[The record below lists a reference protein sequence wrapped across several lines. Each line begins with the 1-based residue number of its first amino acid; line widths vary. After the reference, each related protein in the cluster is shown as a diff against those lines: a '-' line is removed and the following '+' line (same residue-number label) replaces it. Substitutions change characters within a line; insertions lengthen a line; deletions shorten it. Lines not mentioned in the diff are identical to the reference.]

1 VSSPLGRL
9 NYLRIWHD
17 NSGVGNNAS
26 WFLKFVIVHDLQ
38 TREKYYFICN
48 KWLSV
53 EYEDSQIDRILP
65 AAGSAQ
71 KKEIAYLVE
80 KETMDNL
87 KDGHLWFSLI
97 SRPILNPFSRVDRLT
112 CIFVL
117 MCITGLVNIIYYDMD
132 KSPASGL
139 LKVGPFQLSTTQ
151 VKTSKLFKS
160 AQITIN
166 YKKSNVD

>member
-1 VSSPLGRL
+1 M
-9 NYLRIWHD
+9 RIWHD
-17 NSGVGNNAS
+17 NSGVGSNAS

-53 EYEDSQIDRILP
+53 EFEDSSIDQLLP
-65 AAGSAQ
+65 VALAEQ
-71 KKEIAYLVE
+71 KKQLMYLIE
-80 KETMDNL
+80 KETIDNL
-87 KDGHLWFSLI
+87 RDGHLWFSLI

-139 LKVGPFQLSTTQ
+139 LTLGPFQLSTTQ
-151 VKTSKLFKS
+151 VSDSLVIS
-160 AQITIN
+160 
-166 YKKSNVD
+166 

>member
-1 VSSPLGRL
+1 LGPLD
-9 NYLRIWHD
+9 YLRIWHD
-17 NSGVGNNAS
+17 NSGVGSNAS

-53 EYEDSQIDRILP
+53 EYENSSLDQVLP
-65 AAGSAQ
+65 VALAKQ
-71 KKEIAYLVE
+71 KKELAYLIE
-80 KETMDNL
+80 KETTDNL
-87 KDGHLWFSLI
+87 RDGHLWFSLI

-132 KSPASGL
+132 KSPATGL
-139 LKVGPFQLSTTQ
+139 LKIGPFQLSTTQ
-151 VKTSKLFKS
+151 VFIIPLF
-160 AQITIN
+160 
-166 YKKSNVD
+166 